1 MRKMSAP
8 VLKCSHILTNR
19 QRREIITYKNEAARD
34 HLIRVIRLSLAVR
47 ISGSGGIIGH
57 LSENSKGFLMENTNS
72 DDFNMEAL
80 SRSKGTAEKEN
91 AAKNIQRKI
100 KAALKSKASKQK
112 RTSVSPQKISSSKP
126 QRALPFRL
134 SKKLLFIGSAV
145 IIFIILMGLVIH
157 TSFNNTSNYYLKSAA
172 GAVEIWQGTF
182 SPGGKK
188 RILIM
193 PGVQIPPKI
202 GEVYA
207 KAEVYPLAFNFY
219 VNKADALME
228 VPGMPDF
235 VGIKS
240 YLNRALLFATTQSLR
255 QTAEAR
261 INQIDRMILFYKAD
275 VAATK
280 GTRAGLEAALK
291 YLDQV
296 AELNPDDIEAELIKK
311 KKASIRELL
320 KTL

>member
-1 MRKMSAP
+1 
-8 VLKCSHILTNR
+8 
-19 QRREIITYKNEAARD
+19 
-34 HLIRVIRLSLAVR
+34 
-47 ISGSGGIIGH
+47 
-57 LSENSKGFLMENTNS
+57 MENTNS
-72 DDFNMEAL
+72 DDFNM
-80 SRSKGTAEKEN
+80 
-91 AAKNIQRKI
+91 
-100 KAALKSKASKQK
+100 
-112 RTSVSPQKISSSKP
+112 V
-126 QRALPFRL
+126 
-134 SKKLLFIGSAV
+134 SKKLLLFGIAGFIFV
-145 IIFIILMGLVIH
+145 ILMGLVIH
-157 TSFNNTSNYYLKSAA
+157 TSFYNTSHYYLKSAA

-202 GEVYA
+202 KDVYT

-219 VNKADALME
+219 VSKADALME

-240 YLNRALLFATTQSLR
+240 YLNRALFFATTKSLR

-275 VAATK
+275 VATTK
-280 GTRAGLEAALK
+280 GTRAGLEAALG
-291 YLDQV
+291 YLDEV
-296 AELNPDDIEAELIKK
+296 AKLNPDDIETELIKK